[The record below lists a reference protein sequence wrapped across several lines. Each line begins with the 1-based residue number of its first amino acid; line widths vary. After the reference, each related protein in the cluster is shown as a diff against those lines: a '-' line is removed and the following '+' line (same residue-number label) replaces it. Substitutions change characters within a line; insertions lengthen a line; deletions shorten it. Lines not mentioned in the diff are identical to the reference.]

1 MRSALKSLICATSRC
16 CQLSDYST
24 STSVINAVLFQ
35 SAEYSTSTSVI
46 NAVLFPDNLSDS

>member
-24 STSVINAVLFQ
+24 STF
-35 SAEYSTSTSVI
+35 VI
-46 NAVLFPDNLSDS
+46 NAVLFPDNLSDSWQWS